1 MVCLE
6 QQSPDIAE
14 GVHVNR
20 SDEDVGAGDQV
31 YLRYEKWSREKIC
44 KLDTNFLGLNFDP
57 VSEINSLRI

>member
-31 YLRYEKWSREKIC
+31 YLRYEKLSREKIC

-57 VSEINSLRI
+57 VSEIN

>member
-31 YLRYEKWSREKIC
+31 YLRYE
-44 KLDTNFLGLNFDP
+44 N
-57 VSEINSLRI
+57 